1 LGGTAQA
8 GNAPEDWR
16 GAVGGSSGDGPGNR
30 HSEIRGS
37 GPGGA
42 PKVAPFDGISEEQ
55 LLGYGVPA
63 EWLED
68 VREANEDTVLEL
80 ADHLPAEAA
89 EALLNLATGDTP
101 PVRQLV
107 AGNAGPFDPPDA
119 QRRFRVMSNLEERE
133 RALDYPW
140 EKWTSS
146 STRRRASWLSAATTG
161 PPAFRGRRVPERQSW
176 RFIARCSWPEPT
188 YSYLSATI
196 GSTRTARRAGR

>member
-1 LGGTAQA
+1 VQEIII
-8 GNAPEDWR
+8 PKYVEVD
-16 GAVGGSSGDGPGNR
+16 R
-30 HSEIRGS
+30 H
-37 GPGGA
+37 PA
-42 PKVAPFDGISEEQ
+42 PKPLLFSNVAADE
-55 LLGYGVPA
+55 LLSYGVPA
-63 EWLED
+63 EWLDD
-68 VREANEDTVLEL
+68 VRKANEDTLLEL

-89 EALLNLATGDTP
+89 EALLNLATGVTP
-101 PVRQLV
+101 KIAQPVG
-107 AGNAGPFDPPDA
+107 AGADPFQHPDA